1 MGFNPVY
8 RWWVILFLP
17 ACVMLSAC
25 SDEAPAP
32 LNIGAMVQPL
42 PDSGVFRLDD
52 HHTWGPQVSK
62 GQDGRYY
69 LVYSRWPKNTFWWR
83 ASEIAL
89 AVSERA
95 EGPYSHLSVLLAGR
109 GPGHWDEA
117 VAHNPKIKLFNGR
130 YYLYYVS
137 GLAKDDLSHYRVTQ
151 QIGVAVSDSITG
163 PYQRLDEPILGPS
176 PPLYNLAVNPGV
188 SQMPDG
194 RYLMIMKG
202 EIRPVP
208 AGVPKPQRIQGMAIA
223 STPVGPFEMLPEPA
237 IRNIDTEDASL
248 WYDRRRNKY
257 FAIFHAHSFVGLI
270 ESSDGFNWQ
279 EAEHYQ
285 IVAGNRLLRADG
297 SMLQMTDR
305 PLQRPNIF
313 VEGGEPRLL
322 TLAVPD
328 PSGWHVVIVPLAEK
342 K

>member
-1 MGFNPVY
+1 M
-8 RWWVILFLP
+8 
-17 ACVMLSAC
+17 
-25 SDEAPAP
+25 
-32 LNIGAMVQPL
+32 
-42 PDSGVFRLDD
+42 
-52 HHTWGPQVSK
+52 
-62 GQDGRYY
+62 
-69 LVYSRWPKNTFWWR
+69 
-83 ASEIAL
+83 
-89 AVSERA
+89 
-95 EGPYSHLSVLLAGR
+95 
-109 GPGHWDEA
+109 
-117 VAHNPKIKLFNGR
+117 
-130 YYLYYVS
+130 S

-188 SQMPDG
+188 TQMPDG